1 MISPEPAEGLGPLQ
15 AKHGIGA
22 HLLGLED
29 DDLESFHPQL
39 GNNGAFVTTAGFDA
53 DPPGCMRAKPSN
65 ENRMAVGI
73 IVNLEA
79 PGMAINSHV
88 EFALSGIDSG
98 ANESRLFRL
107 PRPCLVNAN
116 LMFRQPYG
124 SDEEL
129 KAILLSH
136 SPQGYG

>member
-1 MISPEPAEGLGPLQ
+1 MRDWESRNAPAY
-15 AKHGIGA
+15 
-22 HLLGLED
+22 LLGLED

-39 GNNGAFVTTAGFDA
+39 GNYGAFVTATGFDA
-53 DPPGCMRAKPSN
+53 NP
-65 ENRMAVGI
+65 
-73 IVNLEA
+73 

-98 ANESRLFRL
+98 ANERRLFHL
-107 PRPCLVNAN
+107 PRPCLGNAN

-136 SPQGYG
+136 SPPGYG

>member
-1 MISPEPAEGLGPLQ
+1 MQGFTRGSASRNERCINDIVVGPLQ
-15 AKHGIGA
+15 ADHGIGA
-22 HLLGLED
+22 HLLLLED

-53 DPPGCMRAKPSN
+53 DPPDRMRAKPSN

-98 ANESRLFRL
+98 ANESR
-107 PRPCLVNAN
+107 
-116 LMFRQPYG
+116 
-124 SDEEL
+124 
-129 KAILLSH
+129 
-136 SPQGYG
+136 